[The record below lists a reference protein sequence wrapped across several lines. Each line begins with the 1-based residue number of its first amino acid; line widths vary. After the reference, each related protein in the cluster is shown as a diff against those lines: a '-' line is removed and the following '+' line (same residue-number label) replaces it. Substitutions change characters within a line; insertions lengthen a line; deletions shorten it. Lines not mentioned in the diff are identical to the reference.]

1 MTWEQL
7 GEIAAV
13 GTALLWTL
21 STLAWTSAGRHV
33 GALPVC
39 FLRLVIA
46 CVPLALYGQMV
57 YGHWL
62 PTDAGSRTWLLLG
75 VSGLFGFF
83 LADLCLFK
91 AFLLIGPRLALLLQS
106 LTPPVTAL
114 ISWLFLRDQLA
125 WRQWLAMV
133 VTLSGVVWVVLEQP
147 AQGAAPPAA
156 KDLARGILLALVSAV
171 AAAVGYVLSK
181 RGLGDCDPVAATF
194 IRILGAMAGYVV
206 LVTLFVRWN
215 AIAAASRHT
224 RAMGIVTLGAM
235 IGPFL
240 GVALCMFALRYCQAG
255 VTATIISTMPV
266 LILPF
271 VVVLYREKVSLRA
284 VGGAMVSV
292 AGVALLMM

>member
-39 FLRLVIA
+39 FLRLIIA
-46 CVPLALYGQMV
+46 CVPLALYGHAV
-57 YGHWL
+57 YGNWL
-62 PTDAGSRTWLLLG
+62 PTQAGSHAWLLLSI
-75 VSGLFGFF
+75 SGLFGFF

-91 AFLLIGPRLALLLQS
+91 AYLLIGPRLALLLQA

-114 ISWLFLRDQLA
+114 ISWFFLRDQLA

-133 VTLSGVVWVVLEQP
+133 VTLSGVVWVVLERP
-147 AQGAAPPAA
+147 AENAAPRAA
-156 KDLARGILLALVSAV
+156 GDLSWGILLSLISAV

-181 RGLGDCDPVAATF
+181 RGIGDCDPVAATF

-206 LVTLFVRWN
+206 LVTLSRRWN

-235 IGPFL
+235 VGPLL
-240 GVALCMFALRYCQAG
+240 GVALCMFALRYCRAG

-271 VVVLYREKVSLRA
+271 MVVVYREKVSLRA
-284 VGGAMVSV
+284 LGGAMVSV